1 MKATRV
7 DMNLAMAGDQ
17 VNAAQATDRTDRG
30 VLAVAIVAFVMIA
43 MPLVWWGAPAA
54 DDFNNCVAPRELG
67 FDGFMAASWRQL
79 GAIRPARFLEILLTA
94 SVCRAL
100 PFGVAVMVPLLLTVV
115 VAVLTRGLL
124 LDLGTPRVWASVG
137 GALWLFQ
144 PLGTE
149 AGLWPAALHV
159 PLGLALSLAA
169 LRLYRRRRYGWGAVA
184 NLGAALSVEQVIL
197 PLVLAAWLVTPTSG
211 RRRALA
217 ASSTAIACVVAAVLL
232 WPGANPRLRP
242 SLLDRLAGLVAD
254 PMFYVGYPAVGL
266 GMHSIPLAVWW
277 ALPWSAAV
285 LAAGGV
291 AGWLIAPHLAAASRR
306 VDRRQM
312 LRGFVAVA
320 ALIVL
325 TNVVVVFAIPQQGS
339 PRVFAPTWLVLAIA
353 AGMAGGSFQWRR
365 PWLLGTVGGLFA
377 AGALLSLM
385 LSVWVRLQSADF
397 TARAA
402 RVVASRIPEG
412 GTVAVCGV
420 RRTVV
425 QPAPRGAFAVHD
437 FIYEWAAERAL
448 LYYAGRHATVY
459 LSGELWDRPCPP
471 VAGVDAV
478 IDFDELM
485 AGAQQ

>member
-1 MKATRV
+1 MTVSVMSQKAPANAV
-7 DMNLAMAGDQ
+7 GSVVLWAAALAIIAI
-17 VNAAQATDRTDRG
+17 AA
-30 VLAVAIVAFVMIA
+30 
-43 MPLVWWGAPAA
+43 PLVWRGAPVA
-54 DDFNNCVAPRELG
+54 DDFNNCVAPTELG
-67 FDGFMAASWRQL
+67 LDGFIAVSWRQL
-79 GAIRPARFLEILLTA
+79 GAIRPARFLEILVTA
-94 SVCRAL
+94 AVCGSL
-100 PFGVAVMVPLLLTVV
+100 PFGVAILVPLLLTLT
-115 VAVLTRGLL
+115 VAFLTRGLL
-124 LDLGTPRVWASVG
+124 CDLGVPRPWADVG
-137 GALWLFQ
+137 GALWLLQ

-159 PLGLALSLAA
+159 PLGLALA
-169 LRLYRRRRYGWGAVA
+169 LSAVRLYRRGHHRWGALA
-184 NLGAALSVEQVIL
+184 NLGAALSVEQTIL
-197 PLVLAAWLVTPTSG
+197 PLPLAAWLLAPSG
-211 RRRALA
+211 ERRRAA
-217 ASSTAIACVVAAVLL
+217 AWSTAVAAVVVASFVL
-232 WPGANPRLRP
+232 WPGANPRLRVT
-242 SLLDRLAGLVAD
+242 LLERIAGLVAD
-254 PMFYVGYPAVGL
+254 PTFYVGYPAVGL
-266 GMHSIPLAVWW
+266 GLHSIPLAIWW

-320 ALIVL
+320 ALIVV

-365 PWLLGTVGGLFA
+365 PWLLGTIGGLFA

-448 LYYAGRHATVY
+448 LYYTGRHATVY